1 MLIIIKVKYKY
12 LRTQNFQQGKL
23 IVLDQEKNYNELKLE
38 TESGYINPFVDP
50 REAKEG
56 DT

>member
-38 TESGYINPFVDP
+38 TESGYVNPFVDP